1 MIYEG
6 QKTRKEL
13 DVLVINRQ
21 IQCNIG
27 CLKDCIP
34 FKRTISHLLKYILT
48 HTQPTFWLMYAY
60 FSVVSTENTIA

>member
-48 HTQPTFWLMYAY
+48 HTQPTF
-60 FSVVSTENTIA
+60 